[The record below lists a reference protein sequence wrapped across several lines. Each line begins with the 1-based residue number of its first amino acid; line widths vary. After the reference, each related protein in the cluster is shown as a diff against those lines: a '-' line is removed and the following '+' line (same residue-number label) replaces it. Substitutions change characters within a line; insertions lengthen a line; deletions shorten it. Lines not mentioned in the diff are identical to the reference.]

1 MLLIQLSDE
10 SVYENSR
17 SEALSRYTWV
27 DMQNY
32 RDPPPY
38 PGHSKQVYPNQP
50 GFRQSFSGSETSTD
64 VSLSSTEN
72 LATSQ
77 RQEPQ
82 GEETQTTFNYNLD
95 DGSSYSIL
103 ERLGMPPGAL
113 DSAGKFPTS
122 GSANSLSAMSSY
134 YQERSN
140 LWYQSDLS
148 TASTSLGLSSSTLPV
163 YSKGHLTVPQWQ
175 LNSAQ
180 SQRDRNFSSSQIRG
194 ATPTSDYVSSA
205 HTTDVISSSQSS
217 HLMTTRSGEYS
228 SYNSTSVNKTATDPA
243 ISLPHLSSSSC
254 HQYLS
259 PRVPPVST
267 YHHPHPY
274 VNAHWTVGSGDSSSS
289 SHSSLTT
296 FSHSA
301 PLPRSSSGTIPTTHS
316 GHATPVSFM
325 NSLPPPPEYPGN
337 QSNSSPLDKNT
348 DIRSC
353 RSYETMD
360 KVNVQRSHPDLRLC
374 SSSPGL
380 YNPQEVKYQSPRG
393 SGSNSADETDQVT
406 IAAKASHMVEMLTDE
421 NRLLREELTSY
432 AIRVARLQ
440 KFEME
445 IQKVHESHKALL
457 KSGEK
462 REALW
467 LAMKRKLE
475 EKIQTLESQSTDT
488 GKAPISTTEAELKTK
503 MLEKDA
509 MISKLLAQSQELS
522 LSRDELE
529 GENTQL
535 TLTITELR
543 AHVEIFENALLAAQ
557 TKVLTLEEEK
567 HASMDKLEQLQ
578 KALTTLQ
585 TASEK
590 QEKKERDMRAL
601 LEKELDMYRAQEK
614 AGNQKKPDAGKDD
627 LKGSG
632 TLRKM
637 LDEKDAKILQLET
650 ELAAMEQKYV
660 KETTLRQLNL
670 GETNQSSKDVR
681 LSSLEKSS
689 SDVGKLIDEAKTEKL
704 KHIEEMHHS
713 QKNVAELEAKVR
725 QLQTQLVEK
734 DALLKIF
741 QRAPLAMARSSSL
754 HALCHSPLHSPR
766 PSLLSSHCWPGSNQS
781 AECSTTSSSTYR
793 EYSTIRHMKTGS
805 AGAVELGHKMALDED
820 LLSKVQNLNAE
831 TKNDSEDEVKLW
843 HV

>member
-1 MLLIQLSDE
+1 M
-10 SVYENSR
+10 
-17 SEALSRYTWV
+17 
-27 DMQNY
+27 
-32 RDPPPY
+32 
-38 PGHSKQVYPNQP
+38 
-50 GFRQSFSGSETSTD
+50 
-64 VSLSSTEN
+64 SLSSTEN

-393 SGSNSADETDQVT
+393 
-406 IAAKASHMVEMLTDE
+406 
-421 NRLLREELTSY
+421 
-432 AIRVARLQ
+432 
-440 KFEME
+440 
-445 IQKVHESHKALL
+445 
-457 KSGEK
+457 
-462 REALW
+462 
-467 LAMKRKLE
+467 
-475 EKIQTLESQSTDT
+475 
-488 GKAPISTTEAELKTK
+488 
-503 MLEKDA
+503 
-509 MISKLLAQSQELS
+509 
-522 LSRDELE
+522 
-529 GENTQL
+529 
-535 TLTITELR
+535 
-543 AHVEIFENALLAAQ
+543 
-557 TKVLTLEEEK
+557 
-567 HASMDKLEQLQ
+567 
-578 KALTTLQ
+578 
-585 TASEK
+585 
-590 QEKKERDMRAL
+590 
-601 LEKELDMYRAQEK
+601 
-614 AGNQKKPDAGKDD
+614 
-627 LKGSG
+627 
-632 TLRKM
+632 
-637 LDEKDAKILQLET
+637 
-650 ELAAMEQKYV
+650 
-660 KETTLRQLNL
+660 
-670 GETNQSSKDVR
+670 
-681 LSSLEKSS
+681 
-689 SDVGKLIDEAKTEKL
+689 
-704 KHIEEMHHS
+704 
-713 QKNVAELEAKVR
+713 
-725 QLQTQLVEK
+725 
-734 DALLKIF
+734 
-741 QRAPLAMARSSSL
+741 
-754 HALCHSPLHSPR
+754 
-766 PSLLSSHCWPGSNQS
+766 
-781 AECSTTSSSTYR
+781 
-793 EYSTIRHMKTGS
+793 
-805 AGAVELGHKMALDED
+805 
-820 LLSKVQNLNAE
+820 
-831 TKNDSEDEVKLW
+831 
-843 HV
+843 